1 MTTANAAEQA
11 ADLTVLPDSAVPAA
25 FDRGHLYSPDMGYM
39 QYALDGR
46 YIYDYRPGNDFE
58 PMPEAPHGGK
68 AFAWWWNNAAR
79 IDVPDYLGLRVGDEI
94 TIQHVTSTGPG
105 TVIETH
111 RFGAVVR
118 YPMPEGADKS
128 HDEMYVCRRNTS
140 GHWYR

>member
-1 MTTANAAEQA
+1 MSDNQQTDGLTT
-11 ADLTVLPDSAVPAA
+11 LPDSSVPAA
-25 FDRGHLYSPDMGYM
+25 FDRGHLYSPT
-39 QYALDGR
+39 AL
-46 YIYDYRPGNDFE
+46 YIERIDYRPGTLHD
-58 PMPEAPHGGK
+58 PMPESPRGNPK
-68 AFAWWWNNAAR
+68 AWGEWWKNVAKTPT
-79 IDVPDYLGLRVGDEI
+79 PDFLGLKVGDEI
-94 TIQHVTSTGPG
+94 TVQHVTNTGPG